1 MALAPSGDA
10 EQIAEGITHVGT
22 VEPRPLASKPL
33 LGMVRRMKF
42 FVLSGSHR
50 VEAQSLK
57 VARYLEVAL
66 PQEVQ
71 GAEVFLYSLS
81 GNPLPFWDEA
91 HGGAPDELWEPISR
105 ELQAADALVIVS
117 PEWNGMATPGVKNFL
132 TLCSATEIG
141 HKPGLIVT
149 VSAGRGG
156 SYPVA
161 ELRMSGTKN
170 NRLAWLP
177 EHVIVQHVEN
187 SLNSPDGSPD
197 LAKEDSTIRARLRYG
212 ARLLGA
218 YATALRA
225 VRASGVV
232 DHKTFRSGM

>member
-1 MALAPSGDA
+1 
-10 EQIAEGITHVGT
+10 
-22 VEPRPLASKPL
+22 
-33 LGMVRRMKF
+33 MKF

-50 VEAQSLK
+50 AEAQSLK
-57 VARYLEVAL
+57 VANYVKTAL
-66 PQEVQ
+66 PQEVA

-81 GNPLPFWDEA
+81 GNPLPLWDEA
-91 HGGAPDELWEPISR
+91 AGGAPDELWEPISR
-105 ELQAADALVIVS
+105 ELKSADALVVIT

-132 TLCSATEIG
+132 MNCAADEIG

-170 NRLAWLP
+170 NRLVWIP
-177 EHVIVQHVEN
+177 EQVIVQHVEG
-187 SLNSPDGSPD
+187 SLNAADGVPGI
-197 LAKEDSTIRARLRYG
+197 AKEDSTIRARLRY
-212 ARLLGA
+212 ALRVLGA
-218 YATALRA
+218 YGAALRG